1 MGQFVDYRNDKEGKG
16 KKTMK
21 IEINGKQPDNAT
33 LERIT
38 IELIEKGWLSKAL
51 KLSAYEKGIRAIA
64 ILLTIGGFFY
74 ATMLEVAI
82 CLWILSFLESIGLE
96 LHMRKIRKFCEDNS

>member
-16 KKTMK
+16 RKTMK

-38 IELIEKGWLSKAL
+38 RELAEKGWLRQAL
-51 KLSAYEKGIRAIA
+51 TLSALEKIFRGVA
-64 ILLTIGGFFY
+64 ILLTIGGIFY
-74 ATMLEVAI
+74 RPLLEVAI
-82 CLWILSFLESIGLE
+82 CLWIFSFLESVTLE
-96 LHMRKIRKFCEDNS
+96 LHMRKIRKFCEENS